1 METAMKPMTSEA
13 ISITEKKLSM
23 TLGEFKK
30 KKKIQ
35 LFFSGQINYFGV
47 NGYVLNL
54 VSMLYAQMR

>member
-1 METAMKPMTSEA
+1 METAAKPMTAEA
-13 ISITEKKLSM
+13 IAITEKKLSM
-23 TLGEFKK
+23 TLGEFQ

-54 VSMLYAQMR
+54 VSMVYAQMR